1 MIKLIDS
8 LPEKNFGAVEYIK
21 IKNTFDTYRDIAL
34 FWSQEDKIFISLL
47 DGNMV
52 IFNLDG
58 DLEELDVFL
67 KMMSPK
73 SIFTDTVTA
82 EKLGLKG
89 KNAYVGV
96 LNCGV
101 TGETKSDVLSSKEIY
116 EIFKKSGLSLPP
128 YEPFAVDICRKLNHK
143 TATCFGVKNTAV
155 AVGISADGMFL
166 INGIASLKKG
176 CGTRVLKGL
185 LAENSGKI
193 CFACFEENVKGFYL
207 KNNFEILYK
216 VTYWEK

>member
-1 MIKLIDS
+1 MIKLIDR

-52 IFNLDG
+52 IFNLGG
-58 DLEELDVFL
+58 DLEELDAFV

-73 SIFTDTVTA
+73 SIFTDIVTA
-82 EKLGLKG
+82 GKLGLKG

-96 LNCGV
+96 LDCIGMPKL
-101 TGETKSDVLSSKEIY
+101 ESDVLSSKEIY
-116 EIFKKSGLSLPP
+116 AVFKDSGLSLPP

-143 TATCFGVKNTAV
+143 TANYFGIKNTAV

-166 INGIASLKKG
+166 INGISSLKKG

-207 KNNFEILYK
+207 KNDFEILYE